1 MKSLSDE
8 VNYHLNQLNIFYCYS
23 VLSFSFLP
31 PHEGSFTLYNSPWI
45 ILTLHLLIIWALTW
59 VFVQSDNLFGFL
71 WVVVAKTVVLF
82 KGFLHINEARRVA
95 VMHSMR
101 WKQLSPRYFWISI
114 TLVCLWCTSLSLELL
129 GRSPWLSWYIPELF
143 PDYSRRC
150 SSSNHLSLIF

>member
-82 KGFLHINEARRVA
+82 KGFLHINAARRVA

-143 PDYSRRC
+143 LVYSRRC